1 MKTNRIIFPVLAAML
16 AVGAAFATNEK
27 KEEKAK
33 PALVTYF
40 VVNED
45 DSSYQV
51 TSTPDPD
58 CGAGSQACE
67 ISTSAAPDANNRIQK
82 TQASVTAWK
91 N

>member
-1 MKTNRIIFPVLAAML
+1 MKTKRIIFPVLAAMV
-16 AVGAAFATNEK
+16 AIGAAFATSEN
-27 KEEKAK
+27 KEVKSK

-40 VVNED
+40 VVSED
-45 DSSYQV
+45 DTSYQV
-51 TSTPDPD
+51 TTTPDPD

-82 TQASVTAWK
+82 SQASVTNWK